1 MQAWYHDATQR
12 PREELYDLRSEPY
25 QVKNLAADPSVADE
39 LERHRK
45 LLEGWENETG
55 DMGRVPASR
64 DELEAVYKQAKGKVA
79 NPEYD
84 FLKK

>member
-1 MQAWYHDATQR
+1 
-12 PREELYDLRSEPY
+12 
-25 QVKNLAADPSVADE
+25 
-39 LERHRK
+39 
-45 LLEGWENETG
+45 
-55 DMGRVPASR
+55 MGRVPASR